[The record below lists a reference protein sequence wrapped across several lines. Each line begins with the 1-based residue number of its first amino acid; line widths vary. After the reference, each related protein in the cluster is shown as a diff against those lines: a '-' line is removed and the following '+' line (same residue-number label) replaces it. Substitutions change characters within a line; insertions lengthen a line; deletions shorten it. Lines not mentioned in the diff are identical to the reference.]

1 MAVVGV
7 DAGNARMMGVNKNLR
22 PVASKG
28 RLKTLVDVFER
39 CMGGAHMFDG
49 GGWKNAIYRRYIDA
63 CLFDGV
69 NLI

>member
-1 MAVVGV
+1 M
-7 DAGNARMMGVNKNLR
+7 LR

-28 RLKTLVDVFER
+28 RLKTLIDVFER

-49 GGWKNAIYRRYIDA
+49 GGWENAIYRRYIDA
-63 CLFDGV
+63 RLFDGV